1 MRDTELYRY
10 LLGLEEPWTVSR
22 VDLDVRG
29 QRVDIWIKHK
39 EGVRWPCP

>member
-10 LLGLEEPWTVSR
+10 LLGLEEPWTVSQ

-29 QRVDIWIKHK
+29 QRTRLSSTDFIS
-39 EGVRWPCP
+39 